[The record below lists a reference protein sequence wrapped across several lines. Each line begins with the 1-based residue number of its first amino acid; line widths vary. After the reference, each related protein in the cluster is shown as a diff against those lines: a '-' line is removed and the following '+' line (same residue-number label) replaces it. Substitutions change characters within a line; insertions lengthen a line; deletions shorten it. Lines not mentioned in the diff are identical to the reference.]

1 MSTCLFIAY
10 NSKWLPSGVERW
22 TVKYGDGEITGQI
35 YKVQVLNK
43 DDEEE
48 KSLDRVEGVAFSHY
62 DFFQIPTNLTIFFP
76 NMIALGLYCCDLGDI
91 SRFNLSGLQA
101 LKEIS
106 LVEAGITKLEGKKS

>member
-1 MSTCLFIAY
+1 MSTCVFIAY

-22 TVKYGDGEITGQI
+22 TVKYGDGVITGQI

-43 DDEEE
+43 DENEEE
-48 KSLDRVEGVAFSHY
+48 KSLDRVEGVAYSNY
-62 DFFQIPTNLTIFFP
+62 DFFKIPTNLTTFFP

-91 SRFNLSGLQA
+91 SRCNLSGLQS

-106 LVEAGITKLEGKKS
+106 LVEAGITKLEGKK